1 MNITKFFI
9 KKVLFKKWILVFTL
23 FSILCLANFSIF
35 TNTRSILT
43 TYQGYSEMSILDNP
57 GTYVSNLDPNS
68 KAEFDKIELDDSQKI
83 YDFLN
88 KNYEY
93 ALHSDG
99 FTIPLNNKHKMEIL
113 FNYMNET
120 AYNLKKFDISEGND
134 LSFQYTYSKGNIPI
148 LIGKGLSKTYPI
160 GSTIRTIDPV
170 TKKSMAFKV
179 KGVLKQNT
187 FRSNFFAPNLKN
199 YYNFSVIV
207 PVNDT
212 FLRNSGLDLKV
223 NALMDIILIDSN
235 EKKIKLLSKYIN
247 KTVGLQLNFFTQKEI
262 YSYFEEYYLS
272 SLKLTSMITLILI
285 FIVISLSVWISLV
298 SVRLMKKEFIIH
310 FLSGLSFSKLKSI
323 FYSYFTI
330 IFSLNIIVL
339 FVLISFNRYSFWLT
353 KTSLS
358 ATYGLFGLI
367 SVDWI
372 SLFIVLCS
380 NFMIGVFIVHI
391 IMRKVKKN
399 RF

>member
-9 KKVLFKKWILVFTL
+9 KKVLLKKWILVFTL
-23 FSILCLANFSIF
+23 FSILFLANFSIF

-68 KAEFDKIELDDSQKI
+68 KAEFDKIELDDAQKI

-120 AYNLKKFDISEGND
+120 AYNLKKIDISEGND

-298 SVRLMKKEFIIH
+298 SVRLMKKEFFIH